1 MMNNSDIRGVYA
13 LGKLWTVLSDATASC
28 HKSTQANEMPEE
40 NLKIINKEIFLR
52 HYGVSGAGHAPL
64 APAGGI
70 HPWRVGHAAQGDG

>member
-40 NLKIINKEIFLR
+40 NLKIINKEIFP
-52 HYGVSGAGHAPL
+52 YFCIPSGRKSTNFAVDMEH
-64 APAGGI
+64 
-70 HPWRVGHAAQGDG
+70 